1 MPNVYAEDVIADT
14 LKIDLVQKTGSVLS
28 LTIPFVTITQGA
40 ISADVTFNASSLLA
54 NITPYPMV
62 LESTNT
68 ASALPALV
76 LKTDTI
82 KVYVT

>member
-14 LKIDLVQKTGSVLS
+14 LKIDLVQKTGSVL
-28 LTIPFVTITQGA
+28 PFVTITQGA
-40 ISADVTFNASSLLA
+40 ISADVTFNAYSLLA